1 MLNNSLE
8 YSLFPSFSPSSNRVM
23 RTLLICTK
31 NPAHARTKLLNQPH
45 SLKYAHQLTI
55 AWHTAAVKEIFDPLD
70 RNQSTIGCHNNAIA
84 ENLKY

>member
-45 SLKYAHQLTI
+45 GLKYAHQLTI
-55 AWHTAAVKEIFDPLD
+55 AWHTAAYSITKPFSATPVHFLLPD
-70 RNQSTIGCHNNAIA
+70 H
-84 ENLKY
+84 